1 MTVNMIQDDYGNLV
15 STPGQASITARL
27 DEGDARMTRIEQDLA
42 DNTLATQQTAASTS
56 ELVELLQTF
65 KGAFKV
71 FEYIGK
77 LAKPLAAILSVVAA
91 AAGVWAAVKAGT
103 HK

>member
-1 MTVNMIQDDYGNLV
+1 MIQDDFGNLV
-15 STPGQASITARL
+15 ATQDKTSIWAKL
-27 DEGDARMTRIEQDLA
+27 DEGDARMDRIERDLA

-91 AAGVWAAVKAGT
+91 AAGVWAAIKSGVNK
-103 HK
+103 